1 VTRKKILVPFGPDG
15 KDLKC
20 VHHALALAERLDAG
34 VVIVQWGRRT
44 DSPASGARWV
54 QETLEEVIADARL
67 AGLPVT
73 HMTVSG
79 PTDDE
84 IASLI
89 EDEVVDLVVLD
100 ADRRQLESIVL
111 RHFPRLS
118 GNIIRVREKE
128 PMNQSVEEDGRRWLS

>member
-34 VVIVQWGRRT
+34 VVIVQWGRQP
-44 DSPASGARWV
+44 DPPASWAKWV
-54 QETLEEVIADARL
+54 QQSLDEVIADARL
-67 AGLPVT
+67 AGLSVT

-89 EDEVVDLVVLD
+89 ENEGVDLLVLD
-100 ADRRQLESIVL
+100 ADRWQLESTVL

-128 PMNQSVEEDGRRWLS
+128 PMKQSVEEDGRRWLS

>member
-1 VTRKKILVPFGPDG
+1 MTRKKILVPFGPDG

-34 VVIVQWGRRT
+34 VVIVQWARRA
-44 DSPASGARWV
+44 DPPASWAKWV
-54 QETLEEVIADARL
+54 QQALDEVIADARL

-73 HMTVSG
+73 HMTVTG

-89 EDEVVDLVVLD
+89 EDEGVDLLVLD
-100 ADRRQLESIVL
+100 ADRWQLESTVL
-111 RHFPRLS
+111 RHVPRLA

-128 PMNQSVEEDGRRWLS
+128 PMTQSVEEDGRRWLS